1 MDIKY
6 LVNNYGSYRKQK
18 KRFSE
23 TQLKILNDI
32 FNENR
37 YSSTITRNN
46 LSKIFKVRSRKIQI
60 WFQNKRY
67 KERKRRI

>member
-32 FNENR
+32 
-37 YSSTITRNN
+37 
-46 LSKIFKVRSRKIQI
+46 
-60 WFQNKRY
+60 
-67 KERKRRI
+67 